1 MKRFVPLLILVF
13 IFASIMNA
21 CGPKISPE
29 EPQQSTP
36 THRIITETSLLLAEA
51 PGMASTSAWP
61 PIPEPL
67 SPGKIFVVNTATD
80 NGPGSLRQAMLDAQR
95 SDEISFDP
103 AIFPPNSPTSII
115 LTSSLPEIS
124 QGNLTID
131 ASNAGVI
138 LDGSQVTGHGL
149 SISSNSN
156 TIRGLQIVGFSDAGI
171 GLFGGAKFN
180 IIGGD
185 PKIGIGQL
193 GQGNLLSGNGNFG
206 IGLWNT
212 GTSYNTIQGNL
223 IGIGLDT
230 TYSLGQARDGI
241 HSNGA
246 DNNLIT
252 SNVIGGNDSGIYLC
266 CAANGNNIVTN
277 NIIGTDAGGEN
288 DLGNNSAGIILDRTG
303 FNIIGPNNII
313 AYNTGQ
319 GISLWDETPFN
330 TITKNSI
337 YNNGEQG
344 INLNSPSRLAAPIIF
359 DFDLQAGILAG
370 VTCPNCIVE
379 VFSDYT
385 EEGAFYEGQTVADDA
400 GVFIIN
406 TGVIFTGPH
415 LSATTTDSDG
425 NTSNFSAPT
434 SGTNR
439 MLTLQEGNILS
450 KSPIQPKRSQELE
463 DNHIGNVYEGYDR
476 YSNTESIYGV
486 GYKWMR
492 LLSLTEWGALNESG
506 IWQENL
512 PVTVNT
518 IPSEVDEKITDYA
531 NNDITTVLNLS
542 AGAGLDLN
550 SPFNSEDEIDQFTEY
565 VRMVVRH
572 FKGRIHYYE
581 IWNEPTGK
589 IEVADYVRLI
599 KRVVPVIKEE
609 DSEAR
614 IAIGAFAGHWETGY
628 PGYGEYHRNNFD
640 LDYMMAVLRSGVA
653 PLVDVISWHPFFGN
667 IPSDPYYQNYP
678 KMVKQIKD
686 VAISE
691 GFTGEYLAEELF
703 WTIVVEENWP
713 GGPPVSQ
720 LVAAKLFARAI
731 VTHRGLDVTVAIND
745 FFLGDRLYSIHNL
758 NDTFAGA
765 SPINLS
771 VEIENQSTN
780 IMSYGFS
787 LPNGDK
793 MYALWINGDAVDEDP
808 GIPSTLSFI
817 GFAGWNAIGID
828 VINGFEQEL
837 ISTNENGNLIIYD
850 FFIKDFPIIIRLS
863 R

>member
-1 MKRFVPLLILVF
+1 MGFQKLSLRVIYVMLILFLVGC
-13 IFASIMNA
+13 NA
-21 CGPKISPE
+21 PTIT
-29 EPQQSTP
+29 PQLSTP
-36 THRIITETSLLLAEA
+36 TQRIITAPSPLSTEA
-51 PGMASTSAWP
+51 PGVASTSSWP
-61 PIPEPL
+61 PTPEPF
-67 SPGKIFVVNTATD
+67 SSGKIFIIKSVAD
-80 NGPGSLRQAMLDAQR
+80 NGSGSLRQAMLDAR
-95 SDEISFDP
+95 RGDLITFDP
-103 AIFPPNSPTSII
+103 SIFPPNSPTPII

-138 LDGSQVTGHGL
+138 LDGSQVTGNGL

-156 TIRGLQIVGFSDAGI
+156 TIRGLQIIGFSDAGI

-180 IIGGD
+180 VIGGD
-185 PKIGIGQL
+185 PIIGIGLL
-193 GQGNLLSGNGNFG
+193 GQGNLLSGNGDFG

-223 IGIGLDT
+223 IGVGLGT
-230 TYSLGQARDGI
+230 TTTLGQSRDGI

-246 DNNLIT
+246 DNNLIIN
-252 SNVIGGNDSGIYLC
+252 NVVGGNDSGIYLC
-266 CAANGNNIVTN
+266 CVANGNNIVTT
-277 NIIGTDAGGEN
+277 NIIGTDASGEN
-288 DLGNNSAGIILDRTG
+288 DLGNHSAGIILDRTS

-313 AYNTGQ
+313 AYNFGQ
-319 GISLWDETPFN
+319 GISLWDEASFN

-344 INLNSPSRLAAPIIF
+344 IYLANPNRLPAPIIF
-359 DFDLQAGILAG
+359 DFDLQGGSLAG
-370 VTCPNCIVE
+370 VTCANCIVE
-379 VFSDYT
+379 VFSDYA
-385 EEGAFYEGQTVADDA
+385 EEGAFFEDQTVADNT
-400 GVFIIN
+400 GFFTIN
-406 TGVIFTGPH
+406 TGVNFTGPH
-415 LSATTTDSDG
+415 LTATATDSNG
-425 NTSNFSAPT
+425 TTSNFSAPT

-439 MLTLQEGNILS
+439 ILTLQAGNILN
-450 KSPIQPKRSQELE
+450 KSPIKPKRSQELE
-463 DNHIGNVYEGYDR
+463 DNYIGNVFEGYDR
-476 YSNTESIYGV
+476 YSNTESIYGL

-512 PVTVNT
+512 PVTVIT
-518 IPSEVDEKITDYA
+518 IPPEVDEKITEYVD
-531 NNDITTVLNLS
+531 NDITIVLNLS

-550 SPFNSEDEIDQFTEY
+550 SPFSTEGEVDQFIDY

-572 FKGRIHYYE
+572 FKGRIRYYE

-589 IEVADYVRLI
+589 IDVSDYVRLI
-599 KRVVPVIKEE
+599 KLVVPVIKEE

-628 PGYGEYHRNNFD
+628 PGYGEYHRYSFD
-640 LDYMMAVLRSGVA
+640 LDYMLEVLRSGVA

-678 KMVKQIKD
+678 EMVKQIKD

-691 GFTGEYLAEELF
+691 GFTGEFLAEELF
-703 WTIVVEENWP
+703 WTTVVEENWP

-720 LVAAKLFARAI
+720 LVAAKLFTRAI

-745 FFLGDRLYSIHNL
+745 FFLGDRLYTIHNL

-765 SPINLS
+765 SSNNLS
-771 VEIENQSTN
+771 VVIENKSTN

-793 MYALWINGDAVDEDP
+793 LYAIWINGDAVDEDP
-808 GIPSTLSFI
+808 GIPSTLSFF
-817 GFAGWNAIGID
+817 GFADWNAVGID

-837 ISTNENGNLIIYD
+837 ISANENGNLIIYD
-850 FFIKDFPIIIRLS
+850 LFIKDYPIIIRLS
-863 R
+863 K